1 MDCKESYFG
10 HLNDRLPLGL
20 FLAPIYWLTFTL
32 QTLLRAIESSN
43 QSPVF
48 KPQQTNNHEFR
59 RFEPINLLILNYRT
73 DLLNYTLLNV
83 LQFTV
88 SIILIVTIAN
98 GTCCIASP
106 EIWRIHAAWVESWP
120 FSMGTSYL
128 NPPILQGCPQNV
140 GWLSLE
146 SHHSNKLPSKNWL
159 GFYVYI
165 VSVQIIVIVT

>member
-20 FLAPIYWLTFTL
+20 VLAPIYCLTFTL

-43 QSPVF
+43 QNPVF

-73 DLLNYTLLNV
+73 GLIIYTLLCV

-88 SIILIVTIAN
+88 SIILIVSIAN
-98 GTCCIASP
+98 GTCCIASH
-106 EIWRIHAAWVESWP
+106 EIWRIDAAWVESWP

-128 NPPILQGCPQNV
+128 NLPILQECPKNF

-146 SHHSNKLPSKNWL
+146 SHHYNKLP
-159 GFYVYI
+159 
-165 VSVQIIVIVT
+165 